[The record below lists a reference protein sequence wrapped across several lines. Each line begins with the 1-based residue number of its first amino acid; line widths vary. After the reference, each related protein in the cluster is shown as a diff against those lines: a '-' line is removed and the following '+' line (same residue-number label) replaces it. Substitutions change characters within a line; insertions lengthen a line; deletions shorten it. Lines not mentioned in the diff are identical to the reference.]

1 MDGWWAKGQR
11 GKICDGDGERK
22 VGGMRGGAEERLEAA
37 VVGLDEEAEA
47 WM

>member
-1 MDGWWAKGQR
+1 MMWM
-11 GKICDGDGERK
+11 GEK
-22 VGGMRGGAEERLEAA
+22 VVGMRGGAEERLEAD